1 MAEEEKLDK
10 QDKKK
15 ESKEQLL
22 EQTKNR
28 LLREKANSL
37 FNSAFEAREHY
48 DWEWLTRDL
57 FRRGYQF
64 STYDNRSK
72 TVLLATRRGVKF
84 PVNLLW
90 AQMKA
95 IRNQVTNFQP
105 KWEVL
110 PVSNS
115 EDAITNARYSGRL
128 LDYYYRRLGLRKT
141 IKETVMQGLLFS
153 VGGPWQIGYD
163 ADADGGRGEV
173 YCWLLDTYDFYIDPN
188 ATSLPEAEY
197 CVKAMRKNLAEI
209 TSNPKYQFYG
219 PIPEKGESRV
229 AASYSKQFLL
239 QTLRAKVGTAV
250 EEEEEGAILKEVW
263 IKTRVSE
270 ENKEELT
277 KELAKN
283 EQETKD
289 LRTGE
294 VLMRI
299 VHYVDFLDD
308 PLLVQ
313 LKRTNE
319 FPFVLYSADISPCEI
334 YGESWAKH
342 IIPVNRVLNAL
353 ESSVFTYNYRYAIGR
368 IVVDKNS
375 GVRLI
380 SNQHGDF
387 IEKNRGSEVTS
398 MPLQSLPSSYQYQID
413 NCRKYIED
421 LGGAHEP
428 SRGIVPTGVTSGIAI
443 AELKQADACVDI
455 KTEALTKRGWKK
467 YDELLEGEDIYTLN
481 PSTKKGEWGKLNNI
495 FYYDKQEID
504 VYQLESRN
512 ISCIVTHDHSWFV
525 YNTHRKWETKK
536 TEELVNNDY
545 LPLSFESSSIPKK
558 LVYSN
563 GFVELAG
570 WVITEGEYGVSPTME
585 KRGSKEIRIS
595 QMAFHKK
602 QCKKIK
608 DLFKRMEID
617 RKPYLD
623 KNGCYHFAFTK
634 ENAIKIREIFPN
646 KTLTMDFVT
655 KLTKPQLELLLD
667 TMILGDGS
675 IRHKGRDNRRCF
687 INTKKETI
695 DSLQVICSLLGINT
709 SISSYDD
716 GDDNHALQYVLYLK
730 GTDRVHIGSMKL
742 KDTFKKIKF
751 TGRVWCP
758 NTDTGYWLARR
769 DGKVFYTGNSN
780 SSDLVD
786 NLEDF
791 LVEVGKKILKVI
803 AENYDIP
810 KIIKDLGLGGDVKH
824 FAIIGEKSAKSRKNT
839 KEVRIGVDTFKL
851 AVIGSDNE
859 IRVTVGSW
867 LAYTK
872 DARQERIK
880 ELFNSGL
887 IDQKTALQH
896 MEFSDIDTIV
906 ESVRKEEILKK
917 FRGSTAQGAKE
928 EVSDEEIARQEN
940 LMMTKEKREI
950 EPLVT
955 DNHTIHNIVHQEALG
970 ISGNELVE
978 KHMSLHNALI
988 EKYGP
993 GGQQETPEEVVAGRE
1008 QLAGVPAE
1016 GAVAP
1021 TNAPLSPQGLPA
1033 GPQAPQSPE
1042 ETALAQSLAEAGMG
1056 RMK

>member
-1 MAEEEKLDK
+1 MAKEDK
-10 QDKKK
+10 QDKKR
-15 ESKEQLL
+15 ESKEQIL

-163 ADADGGRGEV
+163 ADADGGRGEA

-219 PIPEKGESRV
+219 PIPERGESRV

-263 IKTRVSE
+263 IKIRVSK

-443 AELKQADACVDI
+443 AELKQADA
-455 KTEALTKRGWKK
+455 
-467 YDELLEGEDIYTLN
+467 
-481 PSTKKGEWGKLNNI
+481 
-495 FYYDKQEID
+495 
-504 VYQLESRN
+504 
-512 ISCIVTHDHSWFV
+512 
-525 YNTHRKWETKK
+525 
-536 TEELVNNDY
+536 
-545 LPLSFESSSIPKK
+545 
-558 LVYSN
+558 
-563 GFVELAG
+563 
-570 WVITEGEYGVSPTME
+570 
-585 KRGSKEIRIS
+585 
-595 QMAFHKK
+595 
-602 QCKKIK
+602 
-608 DLFKRMEID
+608 
-617 RKPYLD
+617 
-623 KNGCYHFAFTK
+623 
-634 ENAIKIREIFPN
+634 
-646 KTLTMDFVT
+646 
-655 KLTKPQLELLLD
+655 
-667 TMILGDGS
+667 
-675 IRHKGRDNRRCF
+675 
-687 INTKKETI
+687 
-695 DSLQVICSLLGINT
+695 
-709 SISSYDD
+709 
-716 GDDNHALQYVLYLK
+716 
-730 GTDRVHIGSMKL
+730 
-742 KDTFKKIKF
+742 
-751 TGRVWCP
+751 
-758 NTDTGYWLARR
+758 
-769 DGKVFYTGNSN
+769 SN

-872 DARQERIK
+872 DARQEKIK

-906 ESVRKEEILKK
+906 EDVRKEEILKK
-917 FRGSTAQGAKE
+917 FRGSIAQGAKE

-1016 GAVAP
+1016 GATTPMSAP
-1021 TNAPLSPQGLPA
+1021 PSPQGLPA
-1033 GPQAPQSPE
+1033 GTQVPPGPQAPQSPE

-1056 RMK
+1056 GM